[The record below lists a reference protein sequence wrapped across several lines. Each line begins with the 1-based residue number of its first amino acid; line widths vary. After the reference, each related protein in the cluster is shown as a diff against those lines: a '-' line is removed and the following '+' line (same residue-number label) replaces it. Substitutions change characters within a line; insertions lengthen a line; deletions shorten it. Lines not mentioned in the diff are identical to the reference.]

1 MFRRNN
7 KTRKYQAP
15 YAKVTHMALESN
27 FCTTLRFN
35 VQVNEWENMND
46 PTDPLKGTGDAAGE
60 VFYFES

>member
-15 YAKVTHMALESN
+15 YAKVTHVVFESN

-35 VQVNEWENMND
+35 VQVDELDNINSHVDSQGNTAEQ
-46 PTDPLKGTGDAAGE
+46 L
-60 VFYFES
+60 YFEF